1 VDSKLVDVQAAHE
14 TTMSALLTALA
25 GANIIYGLGMLE
37 MGITFDYTKLV
48 LDNEFAGMIMK
59 VISGIEVNDETLAVN
74 VIKQV
79 GAAGEFVSH
88 EHTFKHFKA
97 EQSKP
102 KLIDRRMPEDWLA
115 SGGKDIVARANEVAR
130 DIYTNYR
137 VEPLSEDVRKKLR
150 DIVNEAEDKNGLPPS
165 KA

>member
-14 TTMSALLTALA
+14 TTLSALLTALA

-48 LDNEFAGMIMK
+48 LDNEFAGMVMK
-59 VISGIEVNDETLAVN
+59 VVSGIEVNDETLAVN

-79 GAAGEFVSH
+79 GAAGEFISH
-88 EHTFKHFKA
+88 EHTFRHFKE

-102 KLIDRRMPEDWLA
+102 KLIDRRTPDGWKEF
-115 SGGKDIVARANEVAR
+115 GGKDMVARANEVAR

-137 VEPLSEDVRKKLR
+137 VEPLAEGVRKKLR
-150 DIVNEAEDKNGLPPS
+150 DIVNEAEDKNGLTLS
-165 KA
+165 EE